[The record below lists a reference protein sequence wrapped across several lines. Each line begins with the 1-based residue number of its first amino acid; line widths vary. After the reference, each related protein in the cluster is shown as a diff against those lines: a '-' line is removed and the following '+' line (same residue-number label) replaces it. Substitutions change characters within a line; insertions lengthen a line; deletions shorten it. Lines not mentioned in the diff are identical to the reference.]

1 MIFNSVP
8 AWIALGANLGDA
20 EQTIEHAI
28 HALGQQ
34 AHCRLAAR
42 SSLYRTAP
50 VGCEP
55 GQPDF
60 INAVAAIDTSLGPQL
75 LLETLLALEKR
86 FGRERSTRNAA
97 RTLDLDLLMYG
108 DQCIDRHGLLIPHPR
123 MHERA
128 FVLRP
133 LLEIA
138 PDLVVPGKGRVYDL
152 LARVNDQSISIL

>member
-1 MIFNSVP
+1 MIFSSVP

-20 EQTIEHAI
+20 ERTIEHAI
-28 HALGQQ
+28 HALSQQ

-50 VGCEP
+50 IGCPP

-60 INAVAAIDTSLGPQL
+60 INAVVELETSLGPHL

-86 FGRERSTRNAA
+86 FGRERGERNAA

-108 DQCIDRHGLLIPHPR
+108 DQVIDRHGLQIPHPR

-133 LLEIA
+133 LQEIA
-138 PDLVVPGKGRVYDL
+138 PDLVIPGKGRVFDL
-152 LARVNDQSISIL
+152 LAGVGNQVISPA

>member
-1 MIFNSVP
+1 MIFNSVS

-20 EQTIEHAI
+20 ERTLDLAI
-28 HALGQQ
+28 HALSQQ
-34 AHCRLAAR
+34 AHCRLIAR

-50 VGCEP
+50 IDCEP

-60 INAVAAIDTSLGPQL
+60 INAVVAVETSLGPQL

-108 DQCIDRHGLLIPHPR
+108 DQCIDRHGLQIPHPR

-138 PDLVVPGKGRVYDL
+138 PNLVVPGKGRIYDL
-152 LARVNDQSISIL
+152 LAKVEDQAISII